1 MILTKRMSYSS
12 IIDGKNIL
20 ITGGTGSFGRQLVK
34 EISNLAPKKVVIFSR
49 DEDKQYVMKQDL
61 ADEEISKRLSF
72 VIGDIRDYERFY
84 STSKDMDVIF
94 HAAALKQVPTVELYP
109 YEAVKTNII
118 GTYNIV
124 RAAVARKVKNVISIS
139 TDKAV
144 KPVNAMGMTKA
155 LQEKIMLSDD
165 LQKDGTK
172 FSCVRY
178 GNVLGSRGSVIPLWD
193 SKIKK
198 DKPLPVTHPDMTRFM
213 LTLSEAIHLVFYALN
228 NTQGGEIFV
237 KKAPATKI
245 VDLAK
250 VYAEIKTGN
259 SDYPINLVGRRAGE
273 KIHEVLVSEEEMRN
287 VKEME
292 DHYIIHRELEFD
304 LDSLKKERLAEY
316 SSDAVPLITKV
327 NLKSLMKDLSWIP

>member
-49 DEDKQYVMKQDL
+49 DEDKQYAMKQDL

-84 STSKDMDVIF
+84 STSKDMDIIF

-109 YEAVKTNII
+109 YEAVKTNIV

-155 LQEKIMLSDD
+155 LQEKIILSDD
-165 LQKDGTK
+165 LQKDTTK

-198 DKPLPVTHPDMTRFM
+198 NKPLPVTHPDMTRFM
-213 LTLSEAIHLVFYALN
+213 LTLGEAIHLVFYALKN
-228 NTQGGEIFV
+228 AKGGEIFV

-250 VYAEIKTGN
+250 VYAENITGKN
-259 SDYPINLVGRRAGE
+259 DYPIEYVGRRAGE

-287 VKEME
+287 VKEMK
-292 DHYIIHRELEFD
+292 DHYIIHRELDFD
-304 LDSLKKERLAEY
+304 LASLKKERLAEY
-316 SSDAVPLITKV
+316 SSDTVSLLTKPD
-327 NLKSLMKDLSWIP
+327 LKKIMKNLSWIP

>member
-1 MILTKRMSYSS
+1 MILTKCMAYSS
-12 IIDGKNIL
+12 IIDEKNIL

-49 DEDKQYVMKQDL
+49 DEDKQYLMKQDL

-198 DKPLPVTHPDMTRFM
+198 
-213 LTLSEAIHLVFYALN
+213 
-228 NTQGGEIFV
+228 
-237 KKAPATKI
+237 
-245 VDLAK
+245 
-250 VYAEIKTGN
+250 
-259 SDYPINLVGRRAGE
+259 INHFQLH
-273 KIHEVLVSEEEMRN
+273 IQ
-287 VKEME
+287 
-292 DHYIIHRELEFD
+292 I
-304 LDSLKKERLAEY
+304 
-316 SSDAVPLITKV
+316 
-327 NLKSLMKDLSWIP
+327 

>member
-1 MILTKRMSYSS
+1 MNYSAL
-12 IIDGKNIL
+12 INKKNIL

-34 EISNLAPKKVVIFSR
+34 EVSGLSPNNVVIYSR
-49 DEDKQYVMKQDL
+49 DEDKQYSMKQDL
-61 ADEEISKRLSF
+61 ADEKISERISF

-84 STSKDMDVIF
+84 SASKNMDVIF

-109 YEAVKTNII
+109 YEAVKTNIL

-155 LQEKIMLSDD
+155 LQEKIILSDD
-165 LQKDGTK
+165 LQKDTTK

-198 DKPLPVTHPDMTRFM
+198 NKPLPVTHPDMTRFM
-213 LTLSEAIHLVFYALN
+213 LTLGEAIHLVFYALKN
-228 NTQGGEIFV
+228 AKGGEIFV

-250 VYAEIKTGN
+250 VYAENITGKN
-259 SDYPINLVGRRAGE
+259 DYPIEYVGRRAGE

-287 VKEME
+287 VKEMK
-292 DHYIIHRELEFD
+292 DHYIIRRELDFD
-304 LDSLKKERLAEY
+304 LASLKKERLAEY
-316 SSDAVPLITKV
+316 SSDTVSLLTKPD
-327 NLKSLMKDLSWIP
+327 LKKIMKNLSWIP